1 MKFNDL
7 AVRGIDISGYNG
19 AIDWA
24 KVKAHSHFV
33 IIRAGY
39 GNTTDKTFLANW
51 KNASVPKAAY
61 WYMDYYSNWYNK
73 ESKAYGLSD
82 ATFGILQANNCWD
95 LLKGDPGG
103 SIVWLDIESGGAD
116 YSPSITTSP
125 AAGHAQAIA
134 KAFLMEMDR
143 LNGRKNGIYCSV
155 GLLTWFDKWFRDRP
169 LWVAWY
175 TKTQTVD
182 SVLKAVRDKG
192 WKGEVLLWQYASDGD
207 LDGNG
212 TKDGKTMGMQYDFL
226 DLNVWL
232 GTVKEYQEWT
242 GEKMLLNIEPL
253 SQRDKKWKDNK
264 LGHTDTTI
272 GEYGCLITC
281 ASMMLRHFGI
291 DTDPARLNDWLKANG
306 GYYNGNLFVWN
317 SLNKLD
323 KRVSFGYRYQPVPL
337 DKIDEQLRAGKPVI
351 ANVDMNPA
359 TPALDEHWVLIVG
372 KDGDYLINDPW
383 TGTRFKAKEKYPEF
397 RIICTYNFEEVA
409 VMYRVRV
416 TIDNLLIRAGAGATY
431 AIVERYAKGEYDVFE
446 EKNGYG
452 RIGKDRWIALAYT
465 EKVSNTGVPT
475 GEPSDAEKLRILWD
489 WYKGNR

>member
-1 MKFNDL
+1 MNYNNLPIKGFD
-7 AVRGIDISGYNG
+7 VSEYNG
-19 AIDWA
+19 KIDWN
-24 KVKAHSHFV
+24 KVRADFCAIRVGHGRV
-33 IIRAGY
+33 I
-39 GNTTDKTFLANW
+39 DKTFKANW
-51 KNASVPKAAY
+51 QGAKGKVFRIPY
-61 WYMDYYSNWYNK
+61 WYMDYYSNHTEASAK
-73 ESKAYGLSD
+73 GISD
-82 ATFGILQANNCWD
+82 VDWGRIQSEKYWDAVKSDPSGI
-95 LLKGDPGG
+95 
-103 SIVWLDIESGGAD
+103 VFLDIESASVAD
-116 YSPSITTSP
+116 HPI
-125 AAGHAQAIA
+125 QAVKERVLTVA
-134 KAFLMEMDR
+134 RAFLQRADELSGM
-143 LNGRKNGIYCSV
+143 LNGIYVSV
-155 GLLTWFDKWFRDRP
+155 SLTNWLTEEFWHRP

-175 TKTQTVD
+175 TRSQSIT

-192 WKGEVLLWQYASDGD
+192 WTGPALIWQYASDGD

-242 GEKMLLNIEPL
+242 GEKMMLDIEPL
-253 SQRDKKWKDNK
+253 SQRDKRWKDIH

-272 GEYGCLITC
+272 GGYGCLITC

-337 DKIDEQLRAGKPVI
+337 DKVDEQLRAGKPVI

-397 RIICTYNFEEVA
+397 RIICTYNFEEVKP
-409 VMYRVRV
+409 MYRVRV
-416 TIDNLLIRAGAGATY
+416 TIDNLLIRAGAGANY
-431 AIVERYAKGEYDVFE
+431 PVVERYAKGEYDVFE

-465 EKVSNTGVPT
+465 VKVANMGVPP

-489 WYKGNR
+489 WYKGSK